1 MPHLV
6 IHLDL
11 CLAGSR
17 GSNEKTGFPFIT
29 IQKCGDDYEGPGSRS
44 PRQKSPAP
52 APHSDMK
59 VRTGA
64 GSPAGGSVGSGSPAI
79 SPRTPTSPLLA
90 PATPP
95 GQPHVGAKQYVVY
108 NKDGQQTVRSYSR
121 EDLGVALPPSPG
133 LDRHPMGLS
142 SPRKG
147 TNSPRD
153 TRTDVTPLRTK
164 QKPVRLEPLG
174 GR

>member
-6 IHLDL
+6 IDLDL

-17 GSNEKTGFPFIT
+17 GSSEKTGFPFIT

-64 GSPAGGSVGSGSPAI
+64 DSPAGGSVGSGSPAI